1 MEKMLT
7 AQDVAKYYGVSVES
21 VWRWIRTGRLP
32 AVSLTKRSYRIRQS
46 DLKTFERGRRGRK
59 VVESKMHL

>member
-7 AQDVAKYYGVSVES
+7 AQEVAKYYGVSVES
-21 VWRWIRTGRLP
+21 VWRWIREGRLS

-46 DLKTFERGRRGRK
+46 DLEAFERGDEAEK
-59 VVESKMHL
+59 

>member
-7 AQDVAKYYGVSVES
+7 AQEVAEYYSVTIES

-46 DLKTFERGRRGRK
+46 DLEAFERGGEAGK
-59 VVESKMHL
+59 

>member
-21 VWRWIRTGRLP
+21 VWRWIRTGRLS
-32 AVSLTKRSYRIRQS
+32 AVSLTKRSYRIRPS
-46 DLKTFERGRRGRK
+46 DPEAFERGGEAEK
-59 VVESKMHL
+59 